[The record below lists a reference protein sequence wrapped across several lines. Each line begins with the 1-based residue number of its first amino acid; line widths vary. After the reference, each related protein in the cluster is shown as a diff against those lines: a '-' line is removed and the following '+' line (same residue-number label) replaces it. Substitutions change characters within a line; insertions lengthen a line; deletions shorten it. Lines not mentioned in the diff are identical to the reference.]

1 MEYTAKREL
10 LVIRKKTDEVGG
22 ARSWKRRKEG
32 EERRGSD
39 GEELG

>member
-22 ARSWKRRKEG
+22 ARSWRKEG